1 MAWAE
6 SVSGPLRCRQQ
17 ILCVTSRRGRFHNNN
32 DNRTVIDAAA
42 EKAVYRRIDL
52 RIVPVIMIAYV
63 LAFLDRINVGYAQL
77 QMKQSLG
84 FSDAVYGVGA
94 GIFFISYLLCEL
106 PSNLWMQKVGARLT
120 FLRIMVLWGLT
131 SAATM
136 LVVEPWQFYT
146 VRLLLGVFEA
156 GFFPGVI
163 LYLTWWYPSHRR
175 GRVTGLFLFG
185 IPVTGVLG
193 GPLSGAILSGMDGV
207 YGYAGWQWLF
217 VLEGLPTALF
227 GLVIYRLLSD
237 RPADAPW
244 LSASEKVLVQT
255 VLDRDRAL
263 TGSESASAPAH
274 GQDHGRASAIA
285 ALRDPRTYVMGGIY
299 FCCACSVYT
308 FTFWLPSLIKA
319 LDVGSLGAVG
329 LWSALPFAAGGL
341 GILLV
346 SWSSDHFLERRWHV
360 ATTLFLGTSALYATT
375 LVGGAFWPTMLLLCV
390 AAFFSFSCIVFW
402 AIPPTY
408 LSREAAAA
416 GIAVISSI
424 GILGGFVSPSI
435 IGWMKTATGSLDA
448 GLLLMAGISITGG
461 LATLLLVPARAV
473 RALRT
478 V

>member
-1 MAWAE
+1 MPTAPG
-6 SVSGPLRCRQQ
+6 S
-17 ILCVTSRRGRFHNNN
+17 
-32 DNRTVIDAAA
+32 VIDTAA

-94 GIFFISYLLCEL
+94 GIFFLSYFLCEL
-106 PSNLWMQKVGARLT
+106 PSNLWMQKIGARLT

-136 LVVEPWQFYT
+136 LVAEPWQFYT

-193 GPLSGAILSGMDGV
+193 GPISGAILSGMDGV
-207 YGYAGWQWLF
+207 HGYAGWQWLF
-217 VLEGLPTALF
+217 LLEGLPTALF
-227 GLVIYRLLSD
+227 GIVVYRLLSD
-237 RPADAPW
+237 RPGDAPW
-244 LSASEKVLVQT
+244 LSPAERRLVQA
-255 VLDRDRAL
+255 VLDRDRASS
-263 TGSESASAPAH
+263 GPEAGVDPH
-274 GQDHGRASAIA
+274 DRAGAWV
-285 ALRDPRTYVMGGIY
+285 ALRDARTYVMGGIY

-308 FTFWLPSLIKA
+308 FTFWLPTMIKA

-329 LWSALPFAAGGL
+329 LWSALPFAAGGV

-346 SWSSDHFLERRWHV
+346 CWSSDHFLERRWHV

-375 LVGGAFWPTMLLLCV
+375 LAGGAFWPTMLLLCV
-390 AAFFSFSCIVFW
+390 AAFFSFSCVVFW

-408 LSREAAAA
+408 LSRDAAAA

-435 IGWMKTATGSLDA
+435 IGWIKTATGSLDA
-448 GLLLMAGISITGG
+448 GLGLMAGISVIGG
-461 LATLLLVPARAV
+461 LATILLVPKPAVPVHRA
-473 RALRT
+473 A
-478 V
+478 